1 MQLNLKKTKNMIFN
15 FSKKYQFTTNLKVDN
30 SEIDIVTE
38 TKLLGTILTDK
49 LTWDRNTEE
58 LVKKSY
64 KRMTL
69 LNAAA
74 GFTSARNDL
83 KNIYLTF
90 IRSVVEQSAVVW
102 HSSLNKKNRQDLER
116 VQKAAVR
123 VIMGKNY
130 STYKNGLTV
139 LKMDT
144 LEKRRE
150 LLCLRFAKNSL
161 KSEKVKNMF
170 PLKKSKHGMKLRKP
184 KKFKTNKENTK
195 RLKKSALPYMRK
207 LLNDENDKKQK
218 IIKSI
223 QS

>member
-1 MQLNLKKTKNMIFN
+1 MIFN
-15 FSKKYQFTTNLKVDN
+15 LSKKYQFTTNLNVDN
-30 SEIDIVTE
+30 REIDIVKE

-130 STYKNGLTV
+130 STYKNGLKV

-184 KKFKTNKENTK
+184 KNSK
-195 RLKKSALPYMRK
+195 LIKK
-207 LLNDENDKKQK
+207 
-218 IIKSI
+218 I
-223 QS
+223 